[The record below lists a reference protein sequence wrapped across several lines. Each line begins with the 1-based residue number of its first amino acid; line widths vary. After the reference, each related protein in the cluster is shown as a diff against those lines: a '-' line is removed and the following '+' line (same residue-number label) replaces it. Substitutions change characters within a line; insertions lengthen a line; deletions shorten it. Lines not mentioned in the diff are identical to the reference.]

1 MTEIK
6 IRCGK
11 NSFVHPSYID
21 YCMNTTKSEWND
33 NAQTEAVRIWQL
45 SFLFPNLEAGILVDL
60 VKGRRKYS
68 YDEETIYIHAKGG
81 EEE

>member
-45 SFLFPNLEAGILVDL
+45 SLLFPNLEAGILVDL
-60 VKGRRKYS
+60 VKGKRKYS
-68 YDEETIYIHAKGG
+68 YDEETIYIHAKEG